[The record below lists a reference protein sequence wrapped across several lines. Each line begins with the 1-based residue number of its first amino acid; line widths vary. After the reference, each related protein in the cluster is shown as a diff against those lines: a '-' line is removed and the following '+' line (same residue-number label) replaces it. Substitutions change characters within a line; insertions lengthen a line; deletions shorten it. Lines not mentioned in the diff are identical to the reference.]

1 MQLQVESPP
10 MSPDLSKYFE
20 DLISVYTDNIR
31 ASDFKS
37 NVLIFFLSISISTV
51 AAFRPELPRYIP
63 MLLLLLLPVCSIIL
77 LILSLAPRFIAI
89 PGYPFYLRRSMSP
102 EAFVTP
108 PEDVEDFLALLR
120 YRCASLA
127 NILYWKIILFRIAI
141 GICLF
146 YLAALVA
153 LALGGGLRAV
163 AL

>member
-1 MQLQVESPP
+1 MC
-10 MSPDLSKYFE
+10 PDLVKYFE
-20 DLISVYTDNIR
+20 DLLSVYTDNIR

-51 AAFRPELPRYIP
+51 AAFRPELPHYIP

-102 EAFVTP
+102 DAFVAP
-108 PEDVEDFLALLR
+108 PEDAEAFLALLR
-120 YRCASLA
+120 HRCASLA
-127 NILYWKIILFRIAI
+127 NILYWKIVLFRIAI

-146 YLAALVA
+146 YLTALSA
-153 LALGGGLRAV
+153 LALGGGLRAISI
-163 AL
+163 